1 MKEIIIPVLSEQEK
15 IEKSRENFLIFTQL
29 KSNVNNELMLL
40 KLKEVASKY
49 NTDEI
54 TDEQLELIKNKLDS
68 FERGS
73 DELLKFIE
81 KIVNSKYSP
90 ESQYKIFG
98 DKKFNVEI
106 RQIITNNN
114 TKN

>member
-1 MKEIIIPVLSEQEK
+1 MKDIILPVLSEQEK

-29 KSNVNNELMLL
+29 KNNVNNELMLL
-40 KLKEVASKY
+40 KLKEIANKY
-49 NTDEI
+49 NTTEI

-68 FERGS
+68 FEKGS

-81 KIVNSKYSP
+81 KIINSKYSS

-98 DKKFNVEI
+98 DKKFNAEI
-106 RQIITNNN
+106 KQIITNNSN
-114 TKN
+114 K

>member
-1 MKEIIIPVLSEQEK
+1 MEEIIIPVLNEQEK
-15 IEKSRENFLIFTQL
+15 IEKARENFLLYTQL
-29 KSNVNNELMLL
+29 KSNVDNKLMLL
-40 KLKEVASKY
+40 KLKEITSKY
-49 NTDEI
+49 HNTEV

-73 DELLKFIE
+73 DELLKFIGQIIE
-81 KIVNSKYSP
+81 SKYSSA
-90 ESQYKIFG
+90 SQLKIFG

-106 RQIITNNN
+106 RQIITNN